1 MRLDKF
7 LCDCGLGTRSE
18 IKKLIKDGFVKAE
31 GVNKVTPD
39 TKVSEET
46 EVFVKGEKIV
56 YKKYIYLMLNKPK
69 GYVSAT
75 FDKHYKTVID
85 LLPDRYMHYKPFP
98 IGRLDIDTTGLLV
111 LSNDGNLS
119 HMVLSPS
126 RHIDKTYIAKVDGD
140 ITEEDIRMFKAGMD
154 LGDFRTKPA
163 ILEAVDNRIAKV
175 VIREGKFHQVK
186 RMFEKCGKNVIELK
200 RVAMNELSLDE
211 SLTEGE
217 VRELTEDEFYALT
230 KGLNLTKEEVK

>member
-1 MRLDKF
+1 MRLDKY
-7 LCDCGLGTRSE
+7 LADCGLGTRSE
-18 IKKLIKDGFVKAE
+18 IKKLIKDGFVKVE
-31 GVNKVTPD
+31 GISKAAPD
-39 TKVSEET
+39 TKVSEESA
-46 EVFVKGEKIV
+46 VFVKDEKII

-75 FDKHYKTVID
+75 YDKHYKTVID
-85 LLPDRYMHYKPFP
+85 LVPERYMHYKPFP

-126 RHIDKTYIAKVDGD
+126 RHIDKTYVAKVDGD
-140 ITEEDIRMFKAGMD
+140 ITEEDIQMFKNGMD

-163 ILEAVDNRIAKV
+163 ILEAVDSRIARV

-186 RMFEKCGKNVIELK
+186 RMFEKCGKNVSELK
-200 RVAMNELSLDE
+200 RVAMNELFLDE
-211 SLTEGE
+211 NLSEGE
-217 VRELTEDEFYALT
+217 IRELTDDEFYALT